1 MAEGN
6 AAKRAALVQEIQK
19 KVMEDATIVSIHTKR
34 TVMAL
39 DAKLDGLAFTFQTYP
54 YFYDLHYT
62 Q

>member
-1 MAEGN
+1 
-6 AAKRAALVQEIQK
+6 
-19 KVMEDATIVSIHTKR
+19 
-34 TVMAL
+34 MAL

>member
-6 AAKRAALVQEIQK
+6 ATKRASLIRDIQK

-39 DAKLDGLAFTFQTYP
+39 DAKLDGLAFNFQTYP
-54 YFYDLHYT
+54 YFYDLHFT